1 MQQHK
6 QSPYFRQGTYSICC
20 KLIET
25 GNNQNNLSGYQAIV
39 ENLKKRKAEP
49 EDNPVPTKP
58 SHLQLPTRKPMN
70 NQQNDNTQNVRNN
83 QLNIWNFVT
92 YKPDALKNPYEL
104 FDLLMEEIQFDQ
116 GYVTVYGK
124 TFKEPRLT
132 SIHSDEPGSIY
143 EYSGRKAETKPITK
157 TLESIRKE
165 VSSMFNTHYNS
176 VILNFYRDGNDK
188 IGKHSDKGN
197 SIDLT
202 DVLSV
207 SLGASRRFIMYNKK
221 SMEKVF
227 DEALPSG
234 SVLRMHGEC
243 QRFFVHEVP
252 AEPDIAEPRINL
264 TFRKM
269 KLASNSN

>member
-1 MQQHK
+1 M
-6 QSPYFRQGTYSICC
+6 
-20 KLIET
+20 
-25 GNNQNNLSGYQAIV
+25 NGYQAIV

-49 EDNPVPTKP
+49 QDNCE
-58 SHLQLPTRKPMN
+58 LQKSTSTNTFQLSTRKPMN
-70 NQQNDNTQNVRNN
+70 NQNNNENTSNLRSNP
-83 QLNIWNFVT
+83 LDIWNFIT
-92 YKPDALKNPYEL
+92 YKPHAIENPQQI

-132 SIHSDEPGSIY
+132 SIHSDDPGLIY
-143 EYSGRKAETKPITK
+143 EYSGRKAETKSLTK
-157 TLESIRKE
+157 TLDAIRNQF
-165 VSSMFNTHYNS
+165 STLFNTYYNS
-176 VILNFYRDGNDK
+176 VIVNFYRDGNDK

-221 SMEKVF
+221 TLEKVF

-243 QRFFVHEVP
+243 QRFFLHEVP
-252 AEPDIAEPRINL
+252 AEPDITAPRINL

-269 KLASNSN
+269 KTASNSN